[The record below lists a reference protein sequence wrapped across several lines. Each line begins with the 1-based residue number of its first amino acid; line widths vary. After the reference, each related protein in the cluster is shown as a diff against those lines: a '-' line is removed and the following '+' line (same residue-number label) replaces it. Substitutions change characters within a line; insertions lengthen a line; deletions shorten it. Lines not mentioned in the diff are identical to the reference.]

1 MDNPVPLA
9 IDRAEDNP
17 KKVQNTEE
25 LSVIQPALKASECI
39 HQSNQD
45 NVDGQ
50 VISGATANDDAQME
64 LEGVEEEEWSPF
76 LRARANAV
84 QRASAYQL

>member
-1 MDNPVPLA
+1 
-9 IDRAEDNP
+9 
-17 KKVQNTEE
+17 
-25 LSVIQPALKASECI
+25 VIQPALKASECI

-64 LEGVEEEEWSPF
+64 LEGVEEEE
-76 LRARANAV
+76 
-84 QRASAYQL
+84 